1 MDGFLA
7 GLLVSFGVIFV
18 AELGDKSQL
27 MALTFAARY
36 RTMPVLVGITLA
48 TSVVHAISV
57 AVGYGLGA
65 TIPTG
70 WVALVAA
77 VAFLAFGAWTL
88 RGDRLSAAERAKVD
102 QSTRS
107 AVFAASAA
115 FFLAE
120 LGDKTMLAT
129 ITLATQHGWFGT
141 WLGST
146 LGMVAADALAIVVGR
161 QLGRRLPER
170 AVKVGAAVLFFVF
183 GAWLGV
189 DATERLAGRD
199 PVALVAAGL
208 DHHTAGWITLG
219 LAVVLLVLAG
229 LRRPSPAHSVP
240 VVIGGRR
247 AKTRTRALFV
257 AATVLG
263 LPGPILV
270 GIDVVQPIAL
280 LDNPGVVATGAAFAL
295 LGLAVVLASRSADRK
310 LDRTGFDQTTA
321 TTGVYARIRH
331 PAATGAI
338 TATAGLLLMT
348 PTATGVLAAVLILTA
363 TQLHIH
369 TVREPDLAE
378 LHGAHY
384 DAYAART
391 GRLLPKI
398 TEHSG
403 AGRT

>member
-1 MDGFLA
+1 
-7 GLLVSFGVIFV
+7 
-18 AELGDKSQL
+18 
-27 MALTFAARY
+27 
-36 RTMPVLVGITLA
+36 
-48 TSVVHAISV
+48 
-57 AVGYGLGA
+57 
-65 TIPTG
+65 
-70 WVALVAA
+70 
-77 VAFLAFGAWTL
+77 
-88 RGDRLSAAERAKVD
+88 
-102 QSTRS
+102 
-107 AVFAASAA
+107 
-115 FFLAE
+115 
-120 LGDKTMLAT
+120 MLAT

-280 LDNPGVVATGAAFAL
+280 LDNPGVVATGAAFAPS
-295 LGLAVVLASRSADRK
+295 ASPWSSPR
-310 LDRTGFDQTTA
+310 
-321 TTGVYARIRH
+321 
-331 PAATGAI
+331 AA
-338 TATAGLLLMT
+338 
-348 PTATGVLAAVLILTA
+348 PTANSTGPASTRRPPRPASTRASAIRPPPA
-363 TQLHIH
+363 PSP
-369 TVREPDLAE
+369 RRP
-378 LHGAHY
+378 GCC
-384 DAYAART
+384 
-391 GRLLPKI
+391 
-398 TEHSG
+398 
-403 AGRT
+403 